1 RGNTHAHDNMPFV
14 LAGGGAGFRM
24 GRHVTWQAQ
33 YHNDL
38 LVSILNG
45 FGGSFT
51 TYGSDAFCRGPLS
64 NLT

>member
-1 RGNTHAHDNMPFV
+1 MPFM

-24 GRHVTWQAQ
+24 GRFVKWANA

-45 FGGSFT
+45 FGGSLT
-51 TYGSDAFCRGPLS
+51 TYGSPAFCRGPLT